1 MKLKDKQ
8 QLVSLSK
15 TELMV
20 QVRDL
25 KKQMK
30 EIELNKYI
38 KQTKN
43 VRAITALRLKVAMMK
58 TQLNGGSVTE
68 VVKEK

>member
-8 QLVSLSK
+8 QLASLSK
-15 TELMV
+15 TELMT

-58 TQLNGGSVTE
+58 TRLNEEIVIE

>member
-8 QLVSLSK
+8 QIASLSK
-15 TELMV
+15 TELV
-20 QVRDL
+20 AQVSDL
-25 KKQMK
+25 KKQIK
-30 EIELNKYI
+30 EIEMNKYI

-43 VRAITALRLKVAMMK
+43 VRAVTALRLKVAMMK
-58 TQLNGGSVTE
+58 TRLHDASVTE

>member
-8 QLVSLSK
+8 QIASLSK
-15 TELMV
+15 TELV
-20 QVRDL
+20 AQVKDL
-25 KKQMK
+25 KKQIK

-43 VRAITALRLKVAMMK
+43 VRAVTALRLKVAMMK
-58 TQLNGGSVTE
+58 TRLHDGSVTE

>member
-8 QLVSLSK
+8 QLASLSK
-15 TELMV
+15 TELMA
-20 QVRDL
+20 QIRDL

-43 VRAITALRLKVAMMK
+43 VRAITTLRLKVAMMK
-58 TQLNGGSVTE
+58 TKLHDGSVTE